1 MVVFS
6 CVFVAMRENVTV
18 TKSEH
23 PRYNYRVKFTE
34 GGKRHQKWFKKKT
47 GKDGADAWADYK
59 REQLENLGKK
69 HDTVTEAERRA
80 IHDYRE
86 LQEDL
91 PDHIKRITLAEVIQ
105 DYAERIQ
112 RSFEPLTCE
121 IVFDKLI
128 TRLKSEGKS
137 KSHTDSLHYRLKP
150 FMAEYGDW
158 MAANVTTEIIDEYL
172 TDQDV
177 AAQTKLH
184 YRRALYQVFGYAVQ
198 LRAAPSNPV
207 KDAMKPKVKHEEPGV
222 LTPNQLA
229 KLLTVANDDTLP
241 GLAISFFAG
250 LRRSEIERLD
260 WSEIDLDEK
269 HIEIKAGKA
278 KTAQRR
284 FVPISNNLKKWLTPY
299 AQHEGN
305 VVKTPAIW
313 RTGIETA
320 RDDAKLK
327 KWPHNAGRHS
337 FASYHLAHHQDAGA
351 LASALGHPN
360 PSMLYGHYRALVTK
374 KAAKTYWSIT
384 PAKAE
389 NIINIKTA

>member
-1 MVVFS
+1 
-6 CVFVAMRENVTV
+6 MRENVTV
-18 TKSEH
+18 TKSKH
-23 PRYNYRVKFTE
+23 PRYNYRVKYTE

-47 GKDGADAWADYK
+47 GEDGADAWADDK

-69 HDTVTEAERRA
+69 HDTVNEAERRA
-80 IHDYRE
+80 VHAFRE
-86 LQEDL
+86 LQKEL
-91 PDHIKRITLAEVIQ
+91 PEHIERITLAEVIQ

-112 RSFEPLTCE
+112 RSFEPLTCQ
-121 IVFDKLI
+121 IVSDKLI

-137 KSHTDSLHYRLKP
+137 KSHTDTLFYRLKP

-158 MAANVTTEIIDEYL
+158 MAANVSTEIIDDYL
-172 TDQDV
+172 TAQDV

-184 YRRALYQVFGYAVQ
+184 YRRALHQVFGFAVQ

-207 KDAMKPKVKHEEPGV
+207 KDAMKPKVKHDEPGV

-229 KLLTVANDDTLP
+229 KLLTAADDDTLP

-260 WSEIDLDEK
+260 WSEIDFDEK
-269 HIEIKAGKA
+269 LIEIKAGKA

-284 FVPISNNLKKWLTPY
+284 FVPISSNLKKWLTPL
-299 AQHEGN
+299 AKHEGN

-313 RTGIETA
+313 RKGIEDA
-320 RDDAKLK
+320 RADAKLK

-360 PSMLYGHYRALVTK
+360 PSMLFGHYRALVTA
-374 KAAKTYWSIT
+374 KAAKTYWSIE
-384 PAKAE
+384 PADEEKVTNMKSA
-389 NIINIKTA
+389 

>member
-6 CVFVAMRENVTV
+6 CVFLAMRENVTV
-18 TKSEH
+18 TKSKH
-23 PRYNYRVKFTE
+23 PRYNYRVKYTE

-47 GKDGADAWADYK
+47 GEDGADAWADEK
-59 REQLENLGKK
+59 RGQLEDLGKK

-80 IHDYRE
+80 VHDYRE
-86 LQEDL
+86 LQEKL
-91 PDHIKRITLAEVIQ
+91 PDHIERITLAEVIQ
-105 DYAERIQ
+105 EYSERIQ

-121 IVFDKLI
+121 IVSDKLI

-158 MAANVTTEIIDEYL
+158 MAANVSTEIIDDYL
-172 TDQDV
+172 TAQDV

-184 YRRALYQVFGYAVQ
+184 YRRSLYQVFEYAVQ
-198 LRAAPSNPV
+198 LRAAPFNPV
-207 KDAMKPKVKHEEPGV
+207 KDAMKPKVKHDEPGV
-222 LTPNQLA
+222 LTPHQLA
-229 KLLTVANDDTLP
+229 KLLIAADDDTLP

-284 FVPISNNLKKWLTPY
+284 FVPISANLKKWLTPL
-299 AQHEGN
+299 AQHEGS
-305 VVKTPAIW
+305 VVKSPAIW
-313 RTGIETA
+313 RNGIETA
-320 RDDAKLK
+320 RSDAQLK
-327 KWPHNAGRHS
+327 EWPHNAGRHS
-337 FASYHLAHHQDAGA
+337 FASYHLAHHKDAGA

-360 PSMLYGHYRALVTK
+360 PSMLFGHYRALVTAR
-374 KAAKTYWSIT
+374 AAKTYWSIK
-384 PAKAE
+384 PVKKK
-389 NIINIKTA
+389 NIINIKSA